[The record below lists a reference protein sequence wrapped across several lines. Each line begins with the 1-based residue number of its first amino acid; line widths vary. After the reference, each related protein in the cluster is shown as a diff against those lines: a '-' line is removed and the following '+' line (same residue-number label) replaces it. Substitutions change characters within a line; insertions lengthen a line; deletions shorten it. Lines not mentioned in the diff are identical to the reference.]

1 MICAAAACATKPP
14 GVAWADAAVF
24 PVPALTAEQVVTGAL
39 AVQPGETSLVH
50 GAGGVTGK
58 LIEQLATVRGARVIA
73 TAGPASA
80 DRVRAYH
87 DAHWTERVRALTGGI
102 GVAAAA
108 NAARGGAAQAFAA
121 VANGGRLATITSDS
135 ADADSGVT
143 VHQVYVRPDG
153 ARLAALRRTAGPR
166 CR

>member
-87 DAHWTERVRALTGGI
+87 DAHWTERVRALTGGV
-102 GVAAAA
+102 GVA